1 MNRTPSSRIQKSSAL
16 VQKVWNYA
24 HVLKD
29 DGLAFMDYTEQ
40 ITYLLFL
47 KMVWEQREGNT
58 GEIPSRYT
66 WGALKNINENTKL
79 LTRYHQ
85 GLRKLSEQPG
95 LMGLIFTKPQS
106 KINDPAKLRLLIQM
120 IDSED
125 WSKLDVDVK
134 GEVYEGL
141 LARNADDVRG
151 GAGQYF
157 TPRPV
162 IRAIIEVMRP
172 ELMMR
177 ISDPACGTGGFLL
190 AAFEYLKSKAAN
202 TKEAAYLR
210 IRALHGIDLVPNVAR
225 LCAMNLFLHGIGT
238 DPKHPVISIG
248 DSLEKKAA
256 PVDMVLTNP
265 PFGKKSSFTII
276 GSGGKCQ
283 TDKISYNRPDFW
295 ATTSNKQLNF
305 VQHVYSALNETGR
318 AAVVVPDNVL
328 FEGGAGEKIRRAL
341 LQHCDVHTLL
351 RLPTGIWY
359 SPGVK
364 ANVIFFDKK
373 RVSNAPAT
381 KAVWVYDLRSKH
393 NFTLRHNPIG
403 PDDLKD
409 FIHCYRADA
418 PTRREETDN
427 FRRVKYS
434 EIIARDKANL
444 DIQWRQDMMSVTEIS
459 SPQMLV
465 KEILADLDEAI
476 REFAAAETEICRHSQ
491 LAPDAKKERLET
503 QD

>member
-1 MNRTPSSRIQKSSAL
+1 MNQKSSAL

-47 KMVWEQREGNT
+47 KMAWEQRESGAS
-58 GEIPSRYT
+58 EIPKLYT
-66 WGALKNINENTKL
+66 WRALQNISDNKKL

-85 GLRKLSEQPG
+85 GLRKLSEQKG
-95 LMGLIFTKPQS
+95 LIGLIFTKPQS

-120 IDSED
+120 IDSEN

-162 IRAIIEVMRP
+162 IRAIVEVMRP
-172 ELMMR
+172 DPMMQ

-190 AAFEYLKSKAAN
+190 MAYEYLKDKTVSA
-202 TKEAAYLR
+202 KEAAYLR
-210 IRALHGIDLVPNVAR
+210 TEALHGVDLVPNVAR
-225 LCAMNLFLHGIGT
+225 LCAMNLFLRGIGT
-238 DPKHPVISIG
+238 DPDHPIVTIR
-248 DSLEKKAA
+248 DSLESQAK

-276 GSGGKCQ
+276 GGDGKSQ
-283 TDKISYNRPDFW
+283 TDKLSYQREDFW
-295 ATTSNKQLNF
+295 TTTSNKQLNF
-305 VQHVYSALNETGR
+305 VQHVYSMLKETGR

-328 FEGGAGEKIRRAL
+328 FEGGAGEKVRRAL
-341 LQHCDVHTLL
+341 LQRCDVHTLL

-364 ANVIFFDKK
+364 ANVLFFNRKP
-373 RVSNAPAT
+373 ATEIPAT
-381 KAVWVYDLRSKH
+381 KEIWIYDLRSSRT
-393 NFTLRHNPIG
+393 FSLRQNPIRFE
-403 PDDLKD
+403 DLKD
-409 FIHCYRADA
+409 FIDCYCADD
-418 PTRREETDN
+418 PTRRKETAH
-427 FRRVKYS
+427 FRRFEYS

-444 DIQWRQDMMSVTEIS
+444 DIQWQNDIPSVSQGETPQALMRAILEDLEEAMRGFAVAENEIS
-459 SPQMLV
+459 
-465 KEILADLDEAI
+465 
-476 REFAAAETEICRHSQ
+476 R
-491 LAPDAKKERLET
+491 
-503 QD
+503 

>member
-1 MNRTPSSRIQKSSAL
+1 MTKSHQASAL

-47 KMVWEQREGNT
+47 KMIWEQSQVGANN
-58 GEIPSRYT
+58 IPSRYT
-66 WGALKNINENTKL
+66 WGALKNINDNANL

-95 LMGLIFTKPQS
+95 LIGLIFTKPQS

-125 WSKLDVDVK
+125 WSKLDVDIK

-162 IRAIIEVMRP
+162 IRAIVEVMRP
-172 ELMMR
+172 EPTMR
-177 ISDPACGTGGFLL
+177 ISDPACGTGGFLM
-190 AAFEYLKSKAAN
+190 AAFEYLKGRTAN
-202 TKEAAYLR
+202 AKEVAYLR
-210 IRALHGIDLVPNVAR
+210 TRALHGVDLVPNVAR
-225 LCAMNLFLHGIGT
+225 LCAMNLFLHGIGP
-238 DPKHPVISIG
+238 DPNHPVVSIG
-248 DSLEKKAA
+248 DSLESM
-256 PVDMVLTNP
+256 PEQVDMVLTNP
-265 PFGKKSSFTII
+265 PFGKKSSFTIV
-276 GSGGKCQ
+276 GKDGKNQ
-283 TDKISYNRPDFW
+283 TDRISYERRDFW

-305 VQHVYSALNETGR
+305 VQHVYSMLKKTGR
-318 AAVVVPDNVL
+318 AAMVVPDNVL
-328 FEGGAGEKIRRAL
+328 FEGGVGEKIRRTL
-341 LQHCDVHTLL
+341 LKLCDVHTLL

-364 ANVIFFDKK
+364 ANVLFFDKK
-373 RVSNAPAT
+373 PVTMTAAT
-381 KAVWVYDLRSKH
+381 KEIWVYDLRS
-393 NFTLRHNPIG
+393 NRSFSLRQNPIG
-403 PDDLKD
+403 PEDLTD
-409 FIHCYRADA
+409 FINCYCADDPA
-418 PTRREETDN
+418 RRKETPR
-427 FRRVKYS
+427 FRRFKYS

-444 DIQWRQDMMSVTEIS
+444 DIQWQDETMNAAKGETPKALM
-459 SPQMLV
+459 
-465 KEILADLDEAI
+465 KGILEDLEEAM
-476 REFAAAETEICRHSQ
+476 REFAAAESEIR
-491 LAPDAKKERLET
+491 
-503 QD
+503 

>member
-1 MNRTPSSRIQKSSAL
+1 MANNHTTSASAL
-16 VQKVWNYA
+16 VQRVWNYA

-47 KMVWEQREGNT
+47 KMTWEQRDDTAN
-58 GEIPSRYT
+58 EIPTRYS
-66 WGALKNINENTKL
+66 WGTLKSFDDNAKRL
-79 LTRYHQ
+79 DRYHQ
-85 GLRKLSEQPG
+85 ALRKLSESPG
-95 LMGLIFTKPQS
+95 LIGLIFTKPQS
-106 KINDPAKLRLLIQM
+106 KINDPAKLHLLIQM
-120 IDSED
+120 IDSEN
-125 WSKLDVDVK
+125 WSALDLDVK

-162 IRAIIEVMRP
+162 IRAIVEIMRP
-172 ELMMR
+172 EPMMR

-190 AAFEYLKSKAAN
+190 AALEYLRAKTAS
-202 TKEAAYLR
+202 TKESDHLR
-210 IRALHGIDLVPNVAR
+210 TRAFHGIDLVPNVAR

-238 DPKHPVISIG
+238 DHKVPVVEIA
-248 DSLEKKAA
+248 DSLESKAD

-276 GSGGKCQ
+276 GADGKKL

-305 VQHVYSALNETGR
+305 VQHVYSMLKENGR

-341 LQHCDVHTLL
+341 LQRCDVHTLL

-364 ANVIFFDKK
+364 ANVLFFDKK
-373 RVSNAPAT
+373 PTQGVPAT
-381 KAVWVYDLRSKH
+381 KEIWVYDLRSDRSFSLRQTPIQSEHLTDFVRCYCADDRSQRKE
-393 NFTLRHNPIG
+393 TL
-403 PDDLKD
+403 L
-409 FIHCYRADA
+409 
-418 PTRREETDN
+418 
-427 FRRVKYS
+427 FRRFKYS
-434 EIIARDKANL
+434 EIASRDKANL
-444 DIQWRQDMMSVTEIS
+444 DFQWQNVTTRS
-459 SPQMLV
+459 SRSETPQALM
-465 KEILADLDEAI
+465 KEIMKDLDEAM
-476 REFAAAETEICRHSQ
+476 REFAAAESAI
-491 LAPDAKKERLET
+491 ERKS
-503 QD
+503 